1 MKKLF
6 AILLAFGLALSLTAC
21 VEPANLATPGSI
33 TDGNITDGNIT
44 DGNATDG
51 DVMVATIDTDYFSF
65 VVENAEKNFDE
76 NVWGVRVAIENK
88 SDEFLTFS
96 CGEILINGILVE
108 NEWMTEIANN
118 CAEYGFITFDLDA
131 LADLG
136 IDTVESLDFTLNV
149 VDFEGNTL
157 EDVKYV
163 FILEINADAVSSGD
177 AGALDPTFEDNTDI
191 IDAKG

>member
-33 TDGNITDGNIT
+33 TDGNITDGN
-44 DGNATDG
+44 ATDG

-65 VVENAEKNFDE
+65 VVESAEKNIDE

-88 SDEFLTFS
+88 SEEFLTFS

-118 CAEYGFITFDLDA
+118 CAEYGFIAFDLDA

-157 EDVKYV
+157 EDVKYEDQPHSS
-163 FILEINADAVSSGD
+163 LE
-177 AGALDPTFEDNTDI
+177 F
-191 IDAKG
+191 